1 MGRGVWDLGI
11 SLGRKHVKKHQGGRI
26 KENIFKLPNRKKQKW
41 KEKYY

>member
-11 SLGRKHVKKHQGGRI
+11 SLGRKHVKKGGRI